1 MKGKCNGLI
10 LLRIRRDVHELN
22 GRFVSYNFNEIV
34 MLLCR
39 QVLNWKQLKNIFK
52 KFLQTDYV

>member
-22 GRFVSYNFNEIV
+22 GRIVNYNFNEIV

-39 QVLNWKQLKNIFK
+39 QVLNWK
-52 KFLQTDYV
+52 